1 MPPLWLVPIG
11 GTSIG
16 FGSRSPKDPPPGRAG
31 PPGVLQAKDANAML
45 AKLAERNIVAS
56 CREDGVRIAFHVYNR
71 RENAAAILDV
81 SEENLD
87 LVVRASASI

>member
-1 MPPLWLVPIG
+1 
-11 GTSIG
+11 
-16 FGSRSPKDPPPGRAG
+16 
-31 PPGVLQAKDANAML
+31 ML